1 MGEAGREPGRLR
13 VAFTA
18 RPLFGPPSAPVHEDC
33 REGLARTVALLA
45 ELGHETVE
53 DVPAVDGEACA
64 RDFLAILA
72 AETRAAIEEAARLV
86 SRRVS
91 AGDFEAATYALGLL
105 GRATPASGYAAAA
118 NRLQLAARA
127 VGAFFGRYDVLLTPT
142 LAQPP
147 VPIGAL
153 QPGAGERAAMRV
165 VNALGA
171 GWLLRAAGT
180 AQVLASKTFAWMP
193 YTTLFNATGQPAMS
207 VPLHWNA
214 GGLPIGM
221 QFAGRFGDEA
231 TLLRLA
237 GQLERARPWAH
248 RRPPAPASAAAPTVT
263 R

>member
-1 MGEAGREPGRLR
+1 MWER
-13 VAFTA
+13 
-18 RPLFGPPSAPVHEDC
+18 
-33 REGLARTVALLA
+33 
-45 ELGHETVE
+45 
-53 DVPAVDGEACA
+53 
-64 RDFLAILA
+64 I
-72 AETRAAIEEAARLV
+72 
-86 SRRVS
+86 
-91 AGDFEAATYALGLL
+91 
-105 GRATPASGYAAAA
+105 
-118 NRLQLAARA
+118 
-127 VGAFFGRYDVLLTPT
+127 DVLLTPT